1 MLVRGDVSANGV
13 VDKYDYIMVKR
24 ICLNT
29 YDPDYIDS
37 IVCDLNSDDKINAF
51 DYILVKR
58 HVLGTI
64 DIFKK

>member
-1 MLVRGDVSANGV
+1 VLIRGDISANGA
-13 VDKYDYIMVKR
+13 VDKYDYIMLKR

-29 YDPDYIDS
+29 YKPDHIDTRVS
-37 IVCDLNSDDKINAF
+37 DINEDDKINAF

-64 DIFKK
+64 DIFK